1 MTHDAPRA
9 PTGTSASRVRALP
22 SARPSADDYTSIAT
36 QHWGPLLRYAATV
49 VRSREAAEDV
59 VQDAFAA
66 LWALR
71 VPLPVDRL
79 VPYLY
84 RTVRNRALNERRWG
98 RVRRLWLERQPRDER
113 AAPPLDDEAA
123 LDTRV
128 RAALATLPARRREV
142 FDLVRFHELSYR
154 EAAEVLGLSPQTV
167 ANHMSAA
174 LRDLRHAL
182 RDLLDEAPAVP
193 GSRGD

>member
-1 MTHDAPRA
+1 MSHSP
-9 PTGTSASRVRALP
+9 PTRALVP
-22 SARPSADDYTSIAT
+22 RSRAATPASPSADDYASLAT
-36 QHWGPLLRYAATV
+36 MHWGPLVRYAATV

-84 RTVRNRALNERRWG
+84 RAVRNLALNERRWG
-98 RVRRLWLERQPRDER
+98 RVRRLWLARQPQGDRP
-113 AAPPLDDEAA
+113 APPLDDEAA
-123 LDTRV
+123 LDARV

-142 FDLVRFHELSYR
+142 FELVRFHDLSYR
-154 EAAEVLGLSPQTV
+154 QVAEVLEVAPQTV

-174 LRDLRHAL
+174 MRDLRVAL
-182 RDLLDEAPAVP
+182 HDLLGDPP
-193 GSRGD
+193 GPGPRRE